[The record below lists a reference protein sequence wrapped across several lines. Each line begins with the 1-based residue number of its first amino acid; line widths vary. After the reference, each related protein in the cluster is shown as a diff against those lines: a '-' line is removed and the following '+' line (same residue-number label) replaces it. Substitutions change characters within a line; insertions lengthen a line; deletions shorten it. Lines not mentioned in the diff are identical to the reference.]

1 MPGSQADENVT
12 GYATIWRDFLAKTK
26 ESIVLSFD
34 GNFTS
39 YEEDVRKVDAQ
50 RQMPGWNFCT
60 FFIQKV
66 STTIFRNSQGSA
78 VNLPNVYRKDSHI
91 RLKL

>member
-1 MPGSQADENVT
+1 MTDYS
-12 GYATIWRDFLAKTK
+12 TIWREFLAKAK

-39 YEEDVRKVDAQ
+39 YEEDVRKIDSQ

-66 STTIFRNSQGSA
+66 
-78 VNLPNVYRKDSHI
+78 K
-91 RLKL
+91 